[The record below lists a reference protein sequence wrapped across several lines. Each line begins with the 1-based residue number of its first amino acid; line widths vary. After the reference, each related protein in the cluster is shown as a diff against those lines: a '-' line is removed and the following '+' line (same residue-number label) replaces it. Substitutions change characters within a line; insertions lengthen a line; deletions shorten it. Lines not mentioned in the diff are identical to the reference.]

1 MQEKD
6 KAGAGF
12 LSSRELRTWL
22 DMFPGSR
29 RQERGWALLMREAQ
43 GGRKSNLRSLL
54 CHLPEAGAQDSPV
67 HQLGPNEV
75 MYVVGKAE
83 SHRGRCPPAQEL

>member
-1 MQEKD
+1 MQEKE

-12 LSSRELRTWL
+12 LSSGELGTWPG
-22 DMFPGSR
+22 MFPGSR
-29 RQERGWALLMREAQ
+29 RQERDWALLMKEAQ

-54 CHLPEAGAQDSPV
+54 CHLPEAGVQDSPV

-75 MYVVGKAE
+75 VHVVGEAE
-83 SHRGRCPPAQEL
+83 SH

>member
-6 KAGAGF
+6 KAGARF
-12 LSSRELRTWL
+12 LSSRELRTWV
-22 DMFPGSR
+22 DMFLGSR
-29 RQERGWALLMREAQ
+29 RQERGWALLMKEAQ

-54 CHLPEAGAQDSPV
+54 CHLPEARAQDSPV

-75 MYVVGKAE
+75 VHVVGKAE

>member
-1 MQEKD
+1 MK
-6 KAGAGF
+6 
-12 LSSRELRTWL
+12 
-22 DMFPGSR
+22 
-29 RQERGWALLMREAQ
+29 EAQ

-54 CHLPEAGAQDSPV
+54 CHLPEARAQDSPV

-75 MYVVGKAE
+75 VHVVGEAE

>member
-1 MQEKD
+1 MQEKN

-12 LSSRELRTWL
+12 LSSRELSTWL
-22 DMFPGSR
+22 DMFLGSR
-29 RQERGWALLMREAQ
+29 RQERGCSLLMREAQ

-75 MYVVGKAE
+75 MYVVGEAE

>member
-1 MQEKD
+1 MQEKN

-12 LSSRELRTWL
+12 LSSRELSTWL
-22 DMFPGSR
+22 DMFLGSR